1 MTRALL
7 AMDFQNGIAGE
18 FTGTG
23 VLEKAAQAVEA
34 ARSAG
39 IPVVWVRVSF
49 RPGFPEVPAEGSQF
63 SALRGRGEAL
73 EQDKEGTQIL
83 EQLAPRPEEP
93 VVLKRR
99 VSAFTGSDLD
109 VVLRATGA
117 TELVLAGIATSGV
130 VLSTTRQAADLDFS
144 LTVLSDACADRDE
157 EVHRVLMEKVLA
169 HQATV
174 VTTEEWV
181 AGL

>member
-7 AMDFQNGIAGE
+7 AMDFQNGIAGD

-39 IPVVWVRVSF
+39 IPVVWVRVGF
-49 RPGFPEVPAEGSQF
+49 RPGFPKVPAEGSQF

-83 EQLAPRPEEP
+83 E
-93 VVLKRR
+93 
-99 VSAFTGSDLD
+99 
-109 VVLRATGA
+109 
-117 TELVLAGIATSGV
+117 
-130 VLSTTRQAADLDFS
+130 
-144 LTVLSDACADRDE
+144 
-157 EVHRVLMEKVLA
+157 
-169 HQATV
+169 
-174 VTTEEWV
+174 
-181 AGL
+181 